1 MNDDNDDGEDVRLK
15 KADNREARKPK
26 RSAGKS
32 HNDSAAAAG
41 AGPNRAA
48 KRRAAAAKAVG
59 DDQEHGKNKV
69 TKRDPTTSAGNQARG
84 TQKKA
89 PPGTSHNDASTAGA
103 GKPAASASVTAT
115 RKSPRRASFKEDT
128 EPDENGGAPKM
139 DPDKN
144 KNSNVKLLSSK
155 EQLELQQQ
163 NERLRNQIQS
173 LLAQAE
179 GNNSCLRDVPKS
191 EEPVSAAYISQLE
204 AVRDDSGKVIALRLR
219 GGRHFFLSAS
229 ESSKG

>member
-59 DDQEHGKNKV
+59 DDQEHGKKKV
-69 TKRDPTTSAGNQARG
+69 TKRDPTKSAGKQARG

-89 PPGTSHNDASTAGA
+89 PPGTSHNDARTAGA
-103 GKPAASASVTAT
+103 GKPAAATGVTAT
-115 RKSPRRASFKEDT
+115 RKSLRRASFNEDA
-128 EPDENGGAPKM
+128 EPDEQAKTSKM
-139 DPDKN
+139 APDKIQI
-144 KNSNVKLLSSK
+144 
-155 EQLELQQQ
+155 EEL
-163 NERLRNQIQS
+163 N
-173 LLAQAE
+173 
-179 GNNSCLRDVPKS
+179 P
-191 EEPVSAAYISQLE
+191 
-204 AVRDDSGKVIALRLR
+204 
-219 GGRHFFLSAS
+219 
-229 ESSKG
+229 